1 MPSPS
6 GRMLNQPWVLI
17 AESSKVRL
25 AFFFFFF
32 GPIYFFDKK
41 MDDAH
46 TQILNLVMHTL
57 GNWAVREK

>member
-1 MPSPS
+1 MGSYC
-6 GRMLNQPWVLI
+6 RKFK
-17 AESSKVRL
+17 SK
-25 AFFFFFF
+25 ACFFLFFL

-41 MDDAH
+41 MDDAQ